1 MALDK
6 PKLADVGA
14 LIRGGKL
21 REGTIPI
28 CLAGDLV
35 GEWEALDVQRRQ
47 ADKTGDGS
55 LSGGP
60 AAAIVARMEELRGPI
75 LESTVEFRLRAV
87 TNRRWLELVALHPPR
102 KDNEGNV
109 IRRDILVQVNYDTF
123 FEALLPESIID
134 PVLDADT
141 LRLLLDERLTHQ
153 QYEDLTTMAWNLNQ
167 SSVNV
172 PFSPAVS
179 PNRTNSSTT

>member
-35 GEWEALDVQRRQ
+35 GEWEALDTQRRRESGT
-47 ADKTGDGS
+47 DSGS
-55 LSGGP
+55 LSGGS
-60 AAAIVARMEELRGPI
+60 IVAQMEELRGRM
-75 LESTVEFRLRAV
+75 LESTVDFRLRAV
-87 TNRRWLELVALHPPR
+87 PNRRWQELVALHPPR
-102 KDNEGNV
+102 KDDQGNV
-109 IRRDILVQVNYDTF
+109 IRRDMLQVNYDTF
-123 FEALLPESIID
+123 FEALLPEAIID

-153 QYEDLTTMAWNLNQ
+153 QYEDLTTVAWNLNQ
-167 SSVNV
+167 TSVNV
-172 PFSPAVS
+172 PFSLVAS
-179 PNRTNSSTT
+179 PSQTNSSTT